1 MTEKKTLAEWMLASL
16 FQKCHFH
23 RARKSRCPVGHS
35 PRVPAAPVAA
45 AGYAQGEFGRAG
57 ACVLPP
63 SLRHV
68 VHGVQPG
75 RESRS
80 ARIPTGLMPMRAAAK
95 RPILTSFAKP
105 PPGDAEW
112 LHRRWTGRHRPPTA
126 RMARARASSSG
137 RIAHLL
143 CPRRP
148 ARALCA
154 HDHDP
159 HDFFARALRSQMAQ
173 ASSRCSEASRARAAA
188 RVAAPFALDPNLA
201 THNLASREP
210 ARLGNLFACSRVPC
224 ARVFECMI
232 VIEAHV

>member
-16 FQKCHFH
+16 FQKQCHFH

-57 ACVLPP
+57 ACALPP

-105 PPGDAEW
+105 PPQVTPNGCIDGGRFDTD
-112 LHRRWTGRHRPPTA
+112 HRRHGWRAPAPPAQVGLPTFYA
-126 RMARARASSSG
+126 RGAP
-137 RIAHLL
+137 LV
-143 CPRRP
+143 PY
-148 ARALCA
+148 ALTTMT
-154 HDHDP
+154 
-159 HDFFARALRSQMAQ
+159 LTTS
-173 ASSRCSEASRARAAA
+173 SRARSA
-188 RVAAPFALDPNLA
+188 RRWHKRL
-201 THNLASREP
+201 HG
-210 ARLGNLFACSRVPC
+210 ARKHRV
-224 ARVFECMI
+224 RVQPR
-232 VIEAHV
+232 A